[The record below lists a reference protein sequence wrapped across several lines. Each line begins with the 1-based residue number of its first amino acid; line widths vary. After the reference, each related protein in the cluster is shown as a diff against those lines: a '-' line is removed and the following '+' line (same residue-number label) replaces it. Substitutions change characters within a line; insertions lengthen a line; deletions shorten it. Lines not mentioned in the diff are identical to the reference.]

1 MQQERNV
8 AARVDFGQ
16 LLFLVFLVDLG
27 RRVDEKVK
35 LLVTRTYVCV
45 AGVVGKKGRCAG
57 VPGGVGG
64 MMFGKKRV

>member
-27 RRVDEKVK
+27 RRVDEK
-35 LLVTRTYVCV
+35 VTRTYVCV